1 MTMGDASRDK
11 PAMDPALLAKLT
23 GGLGDRGRVSKI
35 CSSFGEVYS
44 EFFPDVIKSESGL
57 DVTVG
62 YLGCEIGYKNHL
74 IDDLS
79 HNVTLVDATLRNW
92 SQNITLA
99 CGNGFVITLMEHL
112 LGATADT
119 IEEPAERL
127 LSIIELDLAVM
138 IFDKIAK
145 VLRSA
150 VNAPGGFEPSLSAP
164 HAHDTR
170 PRPAEDRPDEFAAA
184 INMSITLAGIVS
196 EFSLIVPQTALL
208 KTKVTPPKPKRQAG
222 NTSPEWTEQLGDQVR
237 RSHVTLEAKIRLQDL
252 TLRTISKLMVGD
264 VIPFRDSGD
273 VRVEVSANSKE
284 LYVCEFGRSG
294 ENYMVRVKDTM
305 NSDDELIR
313 HLMN

>member
-1 MTMGDASRDK
+1 MTMSKASHDN

-23 GGLGDRGRVSKI
+23 GGLGDRGKVAKI
-35 CSSFGEVYS
+35 CSSFGEIYS
-44 EFFPDVIKSESGL
+44 EFFPDVIKSETGL

-79 HNVTLVDATLRNW
+79 ANVTLVDATLRNW
-92 SQNITLA
+92 SQNITIA

-119 IEEPAERL
+119 IEEPADRL
-127 LSIIELDLAVM
+127 LSIIELDLAVTV
-138 IFDKIAK
+138 FDKIAK
-145 VLRSA
+145 VLRST
-150 VNAPGGFEPSLSAP
+150 VNAPGGFEPSLSAL
-164 HAHDTR
+164 HAHETR
-170 PRPAEDRPDEFAAA
+170 IRPPEDRPDEFAAA

-208 KTKVTPPKPKRQAG
+208 KTTVTPPKPKRQASG
-222 NTSPEWTEQLGDQVR
+222 KSPEWTEQLGDQVR

-252 TLRTISKLMVGD
+252 TLRTISKLMAGD
-264 VIPFRDSGD
+264 VIPFHDHGD

>member
-1 MTMGDASRDK
+1 MTMSNASHDK

-23 GGLGDRGRVSKI
+23 GGLGDRGRVAKI
-35 CSSFGEVYS
+35 CSSFGEIYS
-44 EFFPDVIKSESGL
+44 EFFPDVIKSETGL
-57 DVTVG
+57 EVTVN

-79 HNVTLVDATLRNW
+79 ANVTLVDATLRNW

-127 LSIIELDLAVM
+127 LSIIETDLAVM
-138 IFDKIAK
+138 VFDKIAK

-164 HAHDTR
+164 HALEMRAR
-170 PRPAEDRPDEFAAA
+170 PPEDRPDEFAAA

-208 KTKVTPPKPKRQAG
+208 KTKVTAPKPKRQTGQSA
-222 NTSPEWTEQLGDQVR
+222 EWTEQLGDQVR

-264 VIPFRDSGD
+264 VIPFHDSGD

>member
-1 MTMGDASRDK
+1 MTMSDASHDK

-23 GGLGDRGRVSKI
+23 GGLGDRGRVAKI
-35 CSSFGEVYS
+35 CSAFGDVYS
-44 EFFPDVIKSESGL
+44 EFFPDVIKSETGL
-57 DVTVG
+57 DVTVS

-74 IDDLS
+74 INDLS

-92 SQNITLA
+92 SQNVALA

-127 LSIIELDLAVM
+127 LSVIELDLAVM
-138 IFDKIAK
+138 VFDKIAK

-164 HAHDTR
+164 HAHDSR
-170 PRPAEDRPDEFAAA
+170 SRPAEDKPDEFAAA

-196 EFSLIVPQTALL
+196 EFSLIIPQTALL
-208 KTKVTPPKPKRQAG
+208 KTKVTPPKPKRQTGG
-222 NTSPEWTEQLGDQVR
+222 NSPEWTEQLGDQVR
-237 RSHVTLEAKIRLQDL
+237 RSHVTLEARIRLQDL
-252 TLRTISKLMVGD
+252 TLRTISKLMAGD

-284 LYVCEFGRSG
+284 LYICEFGRSG

>member
-1 MTMGDASRDK
+1 MTMSNASQDK

-23 GGLGDRGRVSKI
+23 GGLGDRGRVAKI
-35 CSSFGEVYS
+35 CSSFGAIYS
-44 EFFPDVIKSESGL
+44 EFFPDVIKSETGL
-57 DVTVG
+57 DVTVN

-74 IDDLS
+74 IDDLNS
-79 HNVTLVDATLRNW
+79 NVTLADVTLRNW

-119 IEEPAERL
+119 IEEPADRL
-127 LSIIELDLAVM
+127 LSIIEMDLAVM
-138 IFDKIAK
+138 VFDKIAK

-150 VNAPGGFEPSLSAP
+150 VNAPGGFEPSLSVP
-164 HAHDTR
+164 HALEMRAR
-170 PRPAEDRPDEFAAA
+170 PPEDRPDEFAAA
-184 INMSITLAGIVS
+184 INMSITLAGITS
-196 EFSLIVPQTALL
+196 EFSLMVPQTALL
-208 KTKVTPPKPKRQAG
+208 KTKVTPPKPKRQSGGSSA
-222 NTSPEWTEQLGDQVR
+222 EWTEQLGDQVR

-264 VIPFRDSGD
+264 VIPFRDHGD

>member
-1 MTMGDASRDK
+1 MGDASHDK

-35 CSSFGEVYS
+35 CSSFGAVYA
-44 EFFPDVIKSESGL
+44 EFFPDVIKSETGL
-57 DVTVG
+57 DVTVN

-79 HNVTLVDATLRNW
+79 ANVTLVDAALRNW

-119 IEEPAERL
+119 IDEPADRL
-127 LSIIELDLAVM
+127 LSVIELDLAVM
-138 IFDKIAK
+138 VFDKIAK

-150 VNAPGGFEPSLSAP
+150 VNAPGGFEPSLSVP
-164 HAHDTR
+164 HAHEMR
-170 PRPAEDRPDEFAAA
+170 ARPAEDKPDEFAAA

-208 KTKVTPPKPKRQAG
+208 KTKVTPPKAKRQVG
-222 NTSPEWTEQLGDQVR
+222 GSSPEWTEQLGDQVR

-284 LYVCEFGRSG
+284 LYICEFGRSG

>member
-1 MTMGDASRDK
+1 MTMSDASHDK

-23 GGLGDRGRVSKI
+23 GGLGDRGRVAKI
-35 CSSFGEVYS
+35 CSAFGDVYS
-44 EFFPDVIKSESGL
+44 EFFPDVIKSETGL
-57 DVTVG
+57 DVTVS

-74 IDDLS
+74 VDDLS

-92 SQNITLA
+92 SQNVALA
-99 CGNGFVITLMEHL
+99 CGNGFIITLMEHL

-127 LSIIELDLAVM
+127 LSVIELDLAVM
-138 IFDKIAK
+138 VFDKIAK

-164 HAHDTR
+164 HAHDAR
-170 PRPAEDRPDEFAAA
+170 PRPVEDKPDEFAAA

-196 EFSLIVPQTALL
+196 EFSLIIPQTALL
-208 KTKVTPPKPKRQAG
+208 KTKVTPPKPKRQTGG
-222 NTSPEWTEQLGDQVR
+222 NSPEWTEQLGDQVR
-237 RSHVTLEAKIRLQDL
+237 RSHVTLEARIRLQDL
-252 TLRTISKLMVGD
+252 TLRTISKLMAGD

-284 LYVCEFGRSG
+284 LYICEFGRSG

>member
-1 MTMGDASRDK
+1 MTMSNASQDK

-23 GGLGDRGRVSKI
+23 GGLGDRGRVAKI
-35 CSSFGEVYS
+35 CSSFGAIYS
-44 EFFPDVIKSESGL
+44 EFFPDVIKSETGL
-57 DVTVG
+57 DVTVN

-74 IDDLS
+74 IDDLNS
-79 HNVTLVDATLRNW
+79 NVTLADVTLRNW

-119 IEEPAERL
+119 IEEPADRL
-127 LSIIELDLAVM
+127 LSIIEMDLAVM
-138 IFDKIAK
+138 VFDKIAK

-150 VNAPGGFEPSLSAP
+150 VNAPGGFEPSLSVP
-164 HAHDTR
+164 HALEMRAR
-170 PRPAEDRPDEFAAA
+170 PPEDRPDEFAAA

-196 EFSLIVPQTALL
+196 EFSLMVPQTALL
-208 KTKVTPPKPKRQAG
+208 KTKVTPPKPKRQSGGSSA
-222 NTSPEWTEQLGDQVR
+222 EWTEQLGDQVR

-264 VIPFRDSGD
+264 VIPFRDHGD

>member
-1 MTMGDASRDK
+1 MTMSNASHDNQT
-11 PAMDPALLAKLT
+11 MDPVLLAKLT
-23 GGLGDRGRVSKI
+23 GGLGDKGKVAKI
-35 CSSFGEVYS
+35 CSSFGDIYS
-44 EFFPDVIKSESGL
+44 EFLPDILKSETGL

-74 IDDLS
+74 IDDL
-79 HNVTLVDATLRNW
+79 NTNGTLVDATLRNW
-92 SQNITLA
+92 SQNITIA

-112 LGATADT
+112 LGATAET
-119 IEEPAERL
+119 IEEPADRL
-127 LSIIELDLAVM
+127 LSVIELDLAGMV
-138 IFDKIAK
+138 FDKISR

-164 HAHDTR
+164 FPLEARIR
-170 PRPAEDRPDEFAAA
+170 PPEDRPDEFAAA

-196 EFSLIVPQTALL
+196 EFTLIVPQTALL
-208 KTKVTPPKPKRQAG
+208 KTTVAPPKAKKQPSK
-222 NTSPEWTEQLGDQVR
+222 SPEWTEQIGDQVR
-237 RSHVTLEAKIRLQDL
+237 RSQVTLEAKIRLQDL
-252 TLRTISKLMVGD
+252 TLRTISKLMAGD

-273 VRVEVSANSKE
+273 VRVEVSANSRE

-294 ENYMVRVKDTM
+294 DNYMVRVKDTM

>member
-1 MTMGDASRDK
+1 MTMSNASHDK

-23 GGLGDRGRVSKI
+23 GGLGDRGRVAKI
-35 CSSFGEVYS
+35 CSSFGDVYS
-44 EFFPDVIKSESGL
+44 EFFPDVIKSETGL
-57 DVTVG
+57 DVTVN

-79 HNVTLVDATLRNW
+79 ANVTLVDAVLRNW
-92 SQNITLA
+92 SQNITFA

-119 IEEPAERL
+119 IEEPADRL
-127 LSIIELDLAVM
+127 LSVIELDLAVM

-150 VNAPGGFEPSLSAP
+150 VNAPGGFELSLSAP

-170 PRPAEDRPDEFAAA
+170 ARPPEDRPDEFAAA

-208 KTKVTPPKPKRQAG
+208 KTNVTPPKPKRQAA
-222 NTSPEWTEQLGDQVR
+222 NKSPEWTEQLGDQVR

-264 VIPFRDSGD
+264 VIPFRDRED

>member
-1 MTMGDASRDK
+1 MTMSKASHDK

-23 GGLGDRGRVSKI
+23 GGLGDRGRVAKI
-35 CSSFGEVYS
+35 CSSFGDIYS
-44 EFFPDVIKSESGL
+44 EFFPDVIKSETGL
-57 DVTVG
+57 DVTVN

-79 HNVTLVDATLRNW
+79 PNVTLVDATLRNW
-92 SQNITLA
+92 SQNITVA
-99 CGNGFVITLMEHL
+99 CDNGFVITLMEHL

-119 IEEPAERL
+119 IEEPADRL

-138 IFDKIAK
+138 VFDKIAK

-164 HAHDTR
+164 HAHEARTR
-170 PRPAEDRPDEFAAA
+170 PPEDRPDEFAAA

-208 KTKVTPPKPKRQAG
+208 KTTVTPPKPKRQSSG
-222 NTSPEWTEQLGDQVR
+222 KSQEWTEQLGDQVR

-264 VIPFRDSGD
+264 VIPFRDRGD
-273 VRVEVSANSKE
+273 VHVEVSANSKE

>member
-1 MTMGDASRDK
+1 MTMSNASHDK

-23 GGLGDRGRVSKI
+23 GGLGDRGRVAKI
-35 CSSFGEVYS
+35 CSSFGEIYS
-44 EFFPDVIKSESGL
+44 EFFPDVIKSETGL
-57 DVTVG
+57 EVTVN
-62 YLGCEIGYKNHL
+62 YLSCEIGYKNHL

-79 HNVTLVDATLRNW
+79 SNVTLVDATLRNW

-127 LSIIELDLAVM
+127 LSIIETDLAVM
-138 IFDKIAK
+138 VFDKIAK

-164 HAHDTR
+164 HALEMRAR
-170 PRPAEDRPDEFAAA
+170 PPEDRPDEFAAA

-208 KTKVTPPKPKRQAG
+208 KTKVTPPKPKRQTGQSA
-222 NTSPEWTEQLGDQVR
+222 EWTEQLGDQVR

-264 VIPFRDSGD
+264 VIPFHDSGD

>member
-1 MTMGDASRDK
+1 MTMSNASHDK
-11 PAMDPALLAKLT
+11 PTMDPALLAKLT
-23 GGLGDRGRVSKI
+23 GGLGDRGRVAKI
-35 CSSFGEVYS
+35 CSSFGEIYS
-44 EFFPDVIKSESGL
+44 EFFPDVIKSETGL
-57 DVTVG
+57 DVTVN

-79 HNVTLVDATLRNW
+79 ANVTLVDATLRNW

-112 LGATADT
+112 LGATANT
-119 IEEPAERL
+119 IEEPADRM

-138 IFDKIAK
+138 VFDKIAK

-164 HAHDTR
+164 HAHDMRAR
-170 PRPAEDRPDEFAAA
+170 PQEDRPDEFAAA
-184 INMSITLAGIVS
+184 INMSIALAGIVS

-208 KTKVTPPKPKRQAG
+208 KTKVTPPKPKRQASS
-222 NTSPEWTEQLGDQVR
+222 NSAEWTEQLGDQVR

-264 VIPFRDSGD
+264 VIPFRDHGD

>member
-1 MTMGDASRDK
+1 MSNASHDK

-23 GGLGDRGRVSKI
+23 GGLGDRGRVAKI

-44 EFFPDVIKSESGL
+44 EFFPDVIKSETGL
-57 DVTVG
+57 DVTVN

-79 HNVTLVDATLRNW
+79 ANVTLVDAVLRNW
-92 SQNITLA
+92 SQNITFA

-119 IEEPAERL
+119 IEEPADRL
-127 LSIIELDLAVM
+127 LSVIELDLAVM

-150 VNAPGGFEPSLSAP
+150 VNALGGFELSLSAP

-170 PRPAEDRPDEFAAA
+170 ARPPEDRPDEFAAA

-208 KTKVTPPKPKRQAG
+208 KTNVTPPKPKRQAASK
-222 NTSPEWTEQLGDQVR
+222 SPEWTEQLGDQVR

-264 VIPFRDSGD
+264 VIPFRDRED

>member
-1 MTMGDASRDK
+1 MTMSNASHDK

-23 GGLGDRGRVSKI
+23 GGLGDRGRVAKI
-35 CSSFGEVYS
+35 CSSFGEIYS
-44 EFFPDVIKSESGL
+44 EFFPDVIKSETGL
-57 DVTVG
+57 DVTVN

-79 HNVTLVDATLRNW
+79 SNVTLVDVTLRNW
-92 SQNITLA
+92 SQNITIA

-119 IEEPAERL
+119 IEEPAHRL
-127 LSIIELDLAVM
+127 LSIIEMDLAVM
-138 IFDKIAK
+138 VFDKIAK

-150 VNAPGGFEPSLSAP
+150 VNAPGGFEPSLSVP
-164 HAHDTR
+164 HALEMRAR
-170 PRPAEDRPDEFAAA
+170 PPEDRLDEFAAA

-208 KTKVTPPKPKRQAG
+208 KTKVTPPKPKRQTGQSA
-222 NTSPEWTEQLGDQVR
+222 EWTEQLGDQVR

-264 VIPFRDSGD
+264 VIPFRDHGD

>member
-1 MTMGDASRDK
+1 MSKASHDK

-23 GGLGDRGRVSKI
+23 GGLGDRGKVAKI

-44 EFFPDVIKSESGL
+44 EFFPDVIKSETGL
-57 DVTVG
+57 EVTVG

-74 IDDLS
+74 VDDLS
-79 HNVTLVDATLRNW
+79 ANMTLVDATLRNW
-92 SQNITLA
+92 SQNITIA

-119 IEEPAERL
+119 IEEPADRL
-127 LSIIELDLAVM
+127 LSVIEIDLAVTV
-138 IFDKIAK
+138 FDKIAK
-145 VLRSA
+145 VLRST

-164 HAHDTR
+164 HAHETR
-170 PRPAEDRPDEFAAA
+170 ARPPEDRPDEFAAA
-184 INMSITLAGIVS
+184 ITMSITLAGIVS

-208 KTKVTPPKPKRQAG
+208 KTTVTPPKPKRQAG
-222 NTSPEWTEQLGDQVR
+222 SKSPEWTEQLGDQVR

-252 TLRTISKLMVGD
+252 TLRTISKLMAGD
-264 VIPFRDSGD
+264 VIPFRDRGD